1 MYGGYCQHGDAEMTT
16 ASAVSKPTAFQ
27 PPFRL
32 PLRRFVFGDE
42 AASPSP
48 DSSRIIYAFDEAE
61 AKRILDSGL

>member
-1 MYGGYCQHGDAEMTT
+1 
-16 ASAVSKPTAFQ
+16 
-27 PPFRL
+27 
-32 PLRRFVFGDE
+32 VFGDE